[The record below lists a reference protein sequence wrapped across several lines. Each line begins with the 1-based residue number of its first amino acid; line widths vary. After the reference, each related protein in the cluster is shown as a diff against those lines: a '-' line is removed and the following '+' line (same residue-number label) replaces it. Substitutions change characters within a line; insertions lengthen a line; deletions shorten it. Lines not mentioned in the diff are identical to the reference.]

1 MWALQFAFRWN
12 WCIWIQLYW
21 FIYID
26 SFILIYI
33 AWFAVYWLWSI
44 LIDLCW
50 FIWIYIVRLAMLPI
64 RWCPRWLQLFQAV
77 CCVRNLTPATYADV
91 REWSVDYWA
100 GSLALQALQAL
111 ALRMPCFQKSPF
123 SARLGRADDCCEAM
137 TPQDEITLLI
147 NSLHLSS
154 SQRAGRVSAF
164 APNWSSVGSV
174 TLKTNWFM

>member
-111 ALRMPCFQKSPF
+111 ALRMPCFQKSPV
-123 SARLGRADDCCEAM
+123 SARLGRADDCCEAR
-137 TPQDEITLLI
+137 TPQDETHFICPLLSGLGGWALLPQI
-147 NSLHLSS
+147 DPVLGQWLWK
-154 SQRAGRVSAF
+154 
-164 APNWSSVGSV
+164 PIGSCR
-174 TLKTNWFM
+174 FI